1 MTLVPDASVVVA
13 ALVDSGDDGAWAE
26 EQLLGGPLVAPHL
39 LPAEVANVLRR
50 MVRRGALS
58 AAEAS
63 LAHRD
68 VGRLRVSMVGYD
80 AVADRVWELRGNLS
94 AYDAWYVAVAEST
107 AAPLATLDERL
118 ASAPGIRCE
127 LHLPLSPLGGG

>member
-1 MTLVPDASVVVA
+1 VTLVPDASVVVA

-50 MVRRGALS
+50 MIGRGTVS

-68 VGRLRVSMVGYD
+68 VRRLRVSMVGYD
-80 AVADRVWELRGNLS
+80 AVADRAWELRDNLS
-94 AYDAWYVAVAEST
+94 VYDAWYVAVAESI
-107 AAPLATLDERL
+107 AAALVTLDERL

-127 LHLPLSPLGGG
+127 VRLPPANRFGD